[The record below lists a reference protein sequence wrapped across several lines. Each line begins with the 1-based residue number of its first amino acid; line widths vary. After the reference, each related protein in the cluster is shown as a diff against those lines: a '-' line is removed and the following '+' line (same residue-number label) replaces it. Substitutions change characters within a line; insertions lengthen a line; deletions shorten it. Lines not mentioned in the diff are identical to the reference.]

1 MPAKSCKDFMKFN
14 KGEYSFLALISA
26 LYVVA
31 VFRYQTTP
39 NYILLITGIF
49 SVIYIV
55 WGVIHHLKVGNLN
68 FRIMLEYFLVAILG
82 VALVSTLL
90 I

>member
-1 MPAKSCKDFMKFN
+1 MKFN
-14 KGEYSFLALISA
+14 KGEYSFLALLSA

-39 NYILLITGIF
+39 LYVLLATGSFAVVYLIWG
-49 SVIYIV
+49 IV
-55 WGVIHHLKVGNLN
+55 HHLRVGNLN
-68 FRIMLEYFLVAILG
+68 FRIMLEYLLVAILG
-82 VALVSTLL
+82 VAIVSTLL

>member
-1 MPAKSCKDFMKFN
+1 MKFN
-14 KGEYSFLALISA
+14 KAEYSFLALLSA
-26 LYVVA
+26 LYMVA

-39 NYILLITGIF
+39 KYVFIATIIF
-49 SVIYIV
+49 AVSYLC
-55 WGVIHHLKVGNLN
+55 WGVIHHLKAKNFT

-82 VALVSTLL
+82 VAIVSTLL